1 MRAPNPVRSVSQL
14 PQQFAT
20 RPVPQLPPQFQI
32 GGQAPGQPE
41 AQEQMQDLALEIYAR
56 LVSRACEASY
66 TSPLEPQ
73 HLERLANDARAAA
86 LAYFSSMGIRFD
98 GQ

>member
-14 PQQFAT
+14 PQQFQT
-20 RPVPQLPPQFQI
+20 RAVPQMPGQFPM
-32 GGQAPGQPE
+32 GGQPAQQPE
-41 AQEQMQDLALEIYAR
+41 ALEQMQDLALEIFAR

-66 TSPLEPQ
+66 TSPLEPS

-86 LAYFSSMGIRFD
+86 LAYFTSMGIRFD